1 MKRIYLGALLSWCAL
16 TVLTT
21 NARAQDGVL
30 PSGFSEA
37 LVADGFP
44 APTAMEFAP
53 DGRLFVAL
61 QNGRVRIVKNG
72 VALANDFLKL
82 TVDNRGERGLVGLTF
97 DPNFAAN
104 RNVYVYY
111 TVPGN
116 DARGPFNRISRFRA
130 DAANPDL
137 VEANSEQVLFE
148 LEALSGATNHNGGA
162 MHFGPDG
169 KLYVAVG
176 DNAKGANAQNRDN
189 LLGSMLRLNSDG
201 TPATGNPYEV
211 KNNRLDALWA
221 MGLRNPFTFGFDP
234 QGGRMLINDVGQATW
249 EEINDGLAGSN
260 YGWPTTEGPTTDAR
274 FRSPLYAYTHGGN
287 ADQGYAITGGV
298 FYRGAQF
305 PVNFGGKYFYA
316 DYVNGWIRTFDPQT
330 NLTAPFA
337 APRPGVS
344 PVDLDVG
351 PDGALY
357 YLAYGKGA
365 VYRIAFGGA
374 PAIVQQ
380 PQNQTAKV
388 GQNAT
393 FRVVATGTAPL
404 AYQWQR
410 NGENL
415 NGANS
420 DTLTITVASADNGAL
435 YRCVVSNASGS
446 AVSNSAALTVEAGQA
461 PVAKIDLPLEGALYR
476 AGETIAFEGGGT
488 DAEDGVLPAQNL
500 SWRVDFHHDTHLH
513 PFVPETPG
521 IARGSFTPAT
531 QGETADNVFYRVVL
545 TVRDSS
551 GQSATAFRDVLPRKA
566 NFTLQSSVPG
576 LQVTLDGRG
585 QNAPI
590 TVRGVVGVERT
601 LGAVSPQVL
610 AGVTYTFRAWS
621 DGGALAHTISTPEND
636 TIYTALWSDDRAP
649 TVAFDGALVNGAT
662 YRKVTSV
669 AGTASDIGVGLER
682 IELQLQR
689 DSDDFYYNGL
699 AWVFTPST
707 YAAQGTSTWSA
718 NLPPLSDGGY
728 NVRAFAFDAG
738 GARGETAALRFSID
752 GNALENDRQAP
763 QIRFAAIATS
773 VLQTS
778 FPNLTGTLSDAE
790 NGSGVARVALQLQ
803 RASDGAFWDGAKWSA
818 SGILEARFD
827 ATRWAYRGALP
838 PERNTDGARYRVLVV
853 AFDRAGNRGQAQIA
867 FALDR
872 ALPLVSIET
881 PRAGATLN
889 QSELAAA
896 PFVGGRA
903 SDSNGVRGVLV
914 NLRRTVRIDG
924 RVRTQFWAGGDRWTD
939 GYDPKINDLR
949 ATIGADN
956 ENRDGVFWKLRVPQ
970 LLVGNYALRAIS
982 VDGAER
988 RGSVVNTWRV
998 VGVPLQVAIIS
1009 PAKDAATPSLGS
1021 ISGTASG
1028 SEIRGV
1034 TVVVFRAAS
1043 ENHRAGY
1050 WNGGDIW
1057 NPIFTSDAERPAQLR
1072 ARGSEV
1078 DWELQVP
1085 NFAPGYYQLRA
1096 TATDGNGARVATP
1109 VQAVVLG
1116 AIAVQ

>member
-1 MKRIYLGALLSWCAL
+1 MKRIYLSVLLGLCAW
-16 TVLTT
+16 TT
-21 NARAQDGVL
+21 NVRAQDGVL

-72 VALANDFLKL
+72 VALANDFVKL

-97 DPNFAAN
+97 DPNFAIN

-111 TVPGN
+111 TVPGSE
-116 DARGPFNRISRFRA
+116 ARGPFNRISRFRA
-130 DAANPDL
+130 NGDV
-137 VEANSEQVLFE
+137 VEANSEQILFE

-176 DNAKGANAQNRDN
+176 DNANGANAQNRDN
-189 LLGSMLRLNSDG
+189 LLGSMLRLNANG
-201 TPATGNPYEV
+201 TPASGNPYEV

-234 QGGRMLINDVGQATW
+234 TSGRMLINDVGQSTW

-260 YGWPTTEGPTTDAR
+260 YGWPTTEGPTNDAH
-274 FRSPLYAYTHGGN
+274 FRSPLYAYLHGSN

-305 PVNFGGKYFYA
+305 PASFGGKYFYA
-316 DYVNGWIRTFDPQT
+316 DYVNGWIRVFDPQT

-337 APRPGVS
+337 APRAGVS

-365 VYRIAFGGA
+365 VYRITFGGA

-380 PQNQTAKV
+380 PQNQTATV
-388 GQNAT
+388 GQSAT

-420 DTLTITVASADNGAL
+420 DTLTIMVTSADNGAL
-435 YRCVVSNASGS
+435 YRCVVSNANGS
-446 AVSNSAALTVEAGQA
+446 AVSNGASLTVEAGQA
-461 PVAKIDLPLEGALYR
+461 PVAKINLPVAGALYR

-488 DAEDGVLPAQNL
+488 DAEDGVLSAQNL

-531 QGETADNVFYRVVL
+531 QGETSDNVFYRVTL

-566 NFTLQSSVPG
+566 NFTLNSNVPG
-576 LQVTLDGRG
+576 LQITLDGAP
-585 QNAPI
+585 QNAPL

-601 LGAVSPQVL
+601 LGALSPQVL

-621 DGGALAHTISTPEND
+621 DGGAQTHTISTPEND
-636 TIYTALWSDDRAP
+636 TTYTVLWSDDRAP
-649 TVAFDGALVNGAT
+649 EIAFDGALVNGAT

-669 AGTASDIGVGLER
+669 AGAANDVGVGLER
-682 IELQLQR
+682 IEIQLQR
-689 DSDDFYYNGL
+689 DSDDFYYNGSVWT
-699 AWVFTPST
+699 ATPAT
-707 YAAQGTSTWSA
+707 YVAQGTNNWSA
-718 NLPPLSDGGY
+718 TLPTLADGGY
-728 NVRAFAFDAG
+728 NVRAFAFDRG
-738 GARGETAALRFSID
+738 DARGDTASLRFSID

-763 QIRFAAIATS
+763 QIRFAAAATTA
-773 VLQTS
+773 LQTS
-778 FPNLTGTLSDAE
+778 FPNLTGTLNDGE

-803 RASDGAFWDGAKWSA
+803 RASDSAFWDGSKWSA
-818 SGILEARFD
+818 SGILAAQFNQ
-827 ATRWAYRGALP
+827 ALWAYRGALP
-838 PERNTDGARYRVLVV
+838 PERNMDGARYRVRVV

-872 ALPLVSIET
+872 ALPTVSIET
-881 PRAGATLN
+881 PKNGAILN
-889 QSELAAA
+889 QSDFAAA
-896 PFVGGRA
+896 PFIGGHA

-924 RVRTQFWAGGDRWTD
+924 RVRTQFWAGGERWTE
-939 GYDPKINDLR
+939 GYDATVNDLR
-949 ATIGADN
+949 ATIGADIGAD
-956 ENRDGVFWKLRVPQ
+956 EESRSGVTWKLRVPQ
-970 LLVGNYALRAIS
+970 LLIGNYAVHAIA

-988 RGSVVNTWRV
+988 RGSTVNTWRV
-998 VGVPLQVAIIS
+998 AGVPLQVAIVA
-1009 PAKDAATPSLGS
+1009 PVKDAALPSLGS
-1021 ISGTASG
+1021 IRGTARG
-1028 SEIRGV
+1028 SDIRGV

-1050 WNGGDIW
+1050 WNGGEVW
-1057 NPIFTSDAERPAQLR
+1057 NPIFTPEAEHPAQLR
-1072 ARGSEV
+1072 VRGSEAE
-1078 DWELQVP
+1078 WELRVP
-1085 NFAPGYYQLRA
+1085 NFAPGFYQLRA
-1096 TATDGNGARVATP
+1096 TLSAGSGARVSTP
-1109 VQAVVLG
+1109 IQSVVLG
-1116 AIAVQ
+1116 AIAAQ